1 MHSHTSK
8 GQKRIQPASF
18 QEPGTYG
25 YLNLLM
31 ENANKSDDQDEIS
44 RVEKLAE
51 MKKEQ
56 LTYGIDQVYDKLA
69 KLTRDMFAP
78 PMVFTLMTHAVHG
91 AKVTRAILL
100 KCQEA
105 GLDLDKVFGVDKDMS
120 LIDTNLDWKLYSPED
135 MTAFEKSLYDKLD
148 GCGED
153 LIHFYVS
160 LV

>member
-1 MHSHTSK
+1 
-8 GQKRIQPASF
+8 
-18 QEPGTYG
+18 
-25 YLNLLM
+25 M

-56 LTYGIDQVYDKLA
+56 LTYGVDQVY
-69 KLTRDMFAP
+69 DMFAP

-91 AKVTRAILL
+91 AKVTRVILL

-120 LIDTNLDWKLYSPED
+120 LIDTNLDWKLYNPED

-148 GCGED
+148 
-153 LIHFYVS
+153 
-160 LV
+160 